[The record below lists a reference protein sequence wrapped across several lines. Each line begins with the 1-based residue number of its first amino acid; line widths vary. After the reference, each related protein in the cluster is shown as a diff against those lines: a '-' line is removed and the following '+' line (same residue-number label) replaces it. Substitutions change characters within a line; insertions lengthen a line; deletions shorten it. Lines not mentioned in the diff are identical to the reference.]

1 MEREHTCNEQDIR
14 SALKRKYARKTGFPK
29 DFGEKVMKRMEAE
42 RKTLLRRRVIHI
54 GISSAAALFVLLWI
68 CVPKK
73 KQSEMPQPIV
83 IARQVAEEHQVSY
96 IKQDTTAVTAAVIVP
111 EEETRKV
118 NREKKVVS
126 QPVKPVLPRHI
137 AERKTEKEQEP
148 VHVQDVGEVDMEEV
162 IAARFELAMTANQ
175 ELRNEL
181 QLSY

>member
-14 SALKRKYARKTGFPK
+14 SALKRKYARRTEFPK

-42 RKTLLRRRVIHI
+42 RKRVLRRRIIHI
-54 GISSAAALFVLLWI
+54 GMSSAAALFVLLWI

-83 IARQVAEEHQVSY
+83 ARQVVEEHQVSC
-96 IKQDTTAVTAAVIVP
+96 IKQDTTAVTATVIVP

-118 NREKKVVS
+118 NREKKAVS
-126 QPVKPVLPRHI
+126 QPVESVSPRHI

-148 VHVQDVGEVDMEEV
+148 VHVQEVREMNMEEV

-181 QLSY
+181 QLNY

>member
-14 SALKRKYARKTGFPK
+14 SALKRKYTRKTEFPK

-42 RKTLLRRRVIHI
+42 RKTVLRRRIIHI
-54 GISSAAALFVLLWI
+54 GMSSAAALFVLLWI

-73 KQSEMPQPIV
+73 KQSETAQPIV
-83 IARQVAEEHQVSY
+83 ARQVAEEHQVSCT
-96 IKQDTTAVTAAVIVP
+96 KQDTTVVAATVIVP

-118 NREKKVVS
+118 NRKKKVVS
-126 QPVKPVLPRHI
+126 QPVESVSPRHI

-148 VHVQDVGEVDMEEV
+148 VHVQEVREVNMEEV

-181 QLSY
+181 QLNY